1 MTIVWVYISGPP
13 VDVLIF
19 PQHELLNSSGDD
31 TARKAIAQQRT
42 QFLESS
48 RLHRLLT
55 QQALR
60 QTEEAEQ
67 LPSQAIAVQHTPVR
81 LGFS

>member
-1 MTIVWVYISGPP
+1 MATVWACVSGPP

-19 PQHELLNSSGDD
+19 PLHELLNSSGDD

-42 QFLESS
+42 QFLASS
-48 RLHRLLT
+48 RSHRLLT

-60 QTEEAEQ
+60 QAEDAEQ